1 MDLRQSKRYRLR
13 ASVIFSWE
21 PFDGDTIKSEGYT
34 RDISSCGVFV
44 LTSDRL
50 LSGTAVKLE
59 VSLPAPR
66 ETSSGASLLSQGRVV
81 RSEETGF
88 AAAADTGFRMR
99 FPETSSSELSFGK
112 VNGDGGSKHEAGS
125 EEIEQEATRRD
136 FAFLDVSRMFSGV

>member
-1 MDLRQSKRYRLR
+1 M
-13 ASVIFSWE
+13 FSWE
-21 PFDGDTIKSEGYT
+21 PFGGDTIKSEGYT
-34 RDISSCGVFV
+34 RDISSSGVFV

-66 ETSSGASLLSQGRVV
+66 ETSSSATLMSQGRVV

-99 FPETSSSELSFGK
+99 FPETSFSDPSFDK
-112 VNGDGGSKHEAGS
+112 VSGDGGSKNKARS
-125 EEIEQEATRRD
+125 EGNKQEETRHD
-136 FAFLDVSRMFSGV
+136 FAFLDVSRRFSGV

>member
-1 MDLRQSKRYRLR
+1 M
-13 ASVIFSWE
+13 FSWE
-21 PFDGDTIKSEGYT
+21 PSDGDTIKSEGYT
-34 RDISSCGVFV
+34 RDISSGGVFV

-66 ETSSGASLLSQGRVV
+66 ETSSGASLMSQGRVV

-99 FPETSSSELSFGK
+99 FPETSSSELSFGT
-112 VNGDGGSKHEAGS
+112 VNGDDGNKHEAGS
-125 EEIEQEATRRD
+125 EEISKKQ
-136 FAFLDVSRMFSGV
+136 LDVISRFWMLSGRFSGV

>member
-1 MDLRQSKRYRLR
+1 M
-13 ASVIFSWE
+13 FSWE

-34 RDISSCGVFV
+34 RDISSGGVFV

-50 LSGTAVKLE
+50 LSGTEVKLE

-66 ETSSGASLLSQGRVV
+66 ETSSGASLMSQGRVV

-99 FPETSSSELSFGK
+99 FPETSSSELSSGK
-112 VNGDGGSKHEAGS
+112 VNGDGRSKHEAGS
-125 EEIEQEATRRD
+125 EE
-136 FAFLDVSRMFSGV
+136 